1 MSYQKL
7 LNEGTNFL
15 KTGNIVKPEFDCEL
29 LLSKALN
36 KKREEILINLRNK
49 INKKQ
54 LDKFIFYLSR
64 RKKREPVAY
73 ILGYK
78 YFWKFKF
85 FVNKSV
91 LVPRPE
97 TELIVEQALDYISDN
112 SKSKNILDIGTGS
125 GCIVISI
132 LKERAKCNAT
142 AIDISHKALKIAK
155 INAKM
160 HHLENK
166 IKFINIDVDKFNTN
180 KYDLILSN
188 PPYIN
193 DIDLSRLDDDIKFY
207 EPKEALSGG
216 LNGYKEIKKIIEK
229 SSKILKI
236 NGRLIFEIGDSQKEY
251 AKKLLKNNGMYI
263 NKIIKDLSGKDR
275 CIVSTKLN
283 K

>member
-1 MSYQKL
+1 MNYQKL
-7 LNEGTNFL
+7 LNQGTNFL

-29 LLSKALN
+29 LLSRALN

-54 LDKFIFYLSR
+54 LDKFNFYLSR

-73 ILGYK
+73 ILGFK

-97 TELIVEQALDYISDN
+97 TEIIVEQALKYISDN
-112 SKSKNILDIGTGS
+112 KSKKILDIGTGS
-125 GCIVISI
+125 GCIIISI
-132 LKERAKCNAT
+132 LKERAKCSAT
-142 AIDISHKALKIAK
+142 AIDISNKALKVAK

-193 DIDLSRLDDDIKFY
+193 DIDLSRLDDDIKIY

-236 NGRLIFEIGDSQKEY
+236 NGKLIFEIGDTQKEY
-251 AKKLLKNNGMYI
+251 TKKLLKNNGMYI

-275 CIVSTKLN
+275 CIVSTKQN

>member
-1 MSYQKL
+1 MNYQKL
-7 LNEGTNFL
+7 LNQGTNFL

-29 LLSKALN
+29 LLSRALN

-54 LDKFIFYLSR
+54 LDKFNFYLSR

-73 ILGYK
+73 ILGFK

-97 TELIVEQALDYISDN
+97 TEIIVEQALKYISDN
-112 SKSKNILDIGTGS
+112 RKSKKILDIGTGS
-125 GCIVISI
+125 GCIIISI
-132 LKERAKCNAT
+132 LKERAKCSAT
-142 AIDISHKALKIAK
+142 AIDISNKALKVAK

-188 PPYIN
+188 
-193 DIDLSRLDDDIKFY
+193 
-207 EPKEALSGG
+207 
-216 LNGYKEIKKIIEK
+216 NGYKEIKKIIEK

-236 NGRLIFEIGDSQKEY
+236 NGKLIFEIGDTQKEY
-251 AKKLLKNNGMYI
+251 TKKLLKNNGMYI

-275 CIVSTKLN
+275 CIVSTKT

>member
-1 MSYQKL
+1 M
-7 LNEGTNFL
+7 NEGTNFL

-29 LLSKALN
+29 LLSRALN

-54 LDKFIFYLSR
+54 LDKFNFYLSR
-64 RKKREPVAY
+64 RKKKEPVAY
-73 ILGYK
+73 ILGFK

-97 TELIVEQALDYISDN
+97 TEIIVEQALKYISDN
-112 SKSKNILDIGTGS
+112 KSKKILDIGTGS
-125 GCIVISI
+125 GCIIISI
-132 LKERAKCNAT
+132 LKERAKCSAT
-142 AIDISHKALKIAK
+142 AIDISNKALKVAK

-193 DIDLSRLDDDIKFY
+193 DIDLSRLDDDIKIY

-236 NGRLIFEIGDSQKEY
+236 NGKLIFEIGNAQKEY
-251 AKKLLKNNGMYI
+251 TKRLLKNNGMYI
-263 NKIIKDLSGKDR
+263 NKIVKDLSGNDR

>member
-1 MSYQKL
+1 MNYQKL
-7 LNEGTNFL
+7 LNQGTNFL
-15 KTGNIVKPEFDCEL
+15 KTGNIVNPEFDCEL
-29 LLSKALN
+29 LLSRALN

-54 LDKFIFYLSR
+54 LDKFNFYLSR

-73 ILGYK
+73 ILGFK

-97 TELIVEQALDYISDN
+97 TEIIVEQALKYISDN
-112 SKSKNILDIGTGS
+112 KSKKILDIGTGS
-125 GCIVISI
+125 GCIIISI
-132 LKERAKCNAT
+132 LKERAKCSAT
-142 AIDISHKALKIAK
+142 AIDISNKALKVAK

-193 DIDLSRLDDDIKFY
+193 DIDLSRLDDDIKIY

-236 NGRLIFEIGDSQKEY
+236 NGKLIFEIGDTQKEY
-251 AKKLLKNNGMYI
+251 TKKLLKNNGMYI

-275 CIVSTKLN
+275 CIVSTKT

>member
-1 MSYQKL
+1 M
-7 LNEGTNFL
+7 NEGTNFL

-54 LDKFIFYLSR
+54 LDKFNFYLSR

-73 ILGYK
+73 ILGFK

-97 TELIVEQALDYISDN
+97 TEIIVEQALKYISDN
-112 SKSKNILDIGTGS
+112 KSKKILDIGTGS
-125 GCIVISI
+125 GCIIISI
-132 LKERAKCNAT
+132 LKERAKCSAT
-142 AIDISHKALKIAK
+142 AIDISNKALKVAK

-193 DIDLSRLDDDIKFY
+193 DIDLSRLDDDIKIY

-236 NGRLIFEIGDSQKEY
+236 NGKLIFEIGDTQKEY
-251 AKKLLKNNGMYI
+251 TKKLLKNNGMYI

>member
-1 MSYQKL
+1 MNYQKI
-7 LNEGTNFL
+7 LNEGTDFL
-15 KTGNIVKPEFDCEL
+15 KRGNIANPELDCEL
-29 LLSKALN
+29 LLSKVLN
-36 KKREEILINLRNK
+36 KKREEIIINLKNE

-54 LDKFIFYLSR
+54 LDKFNYYLIR
-64 RKKREPVAY
+64 RKKKEPIAY
-73 ILGYK
+73 ITGFK

-85 FVNKSV
+85 LVNKSV

-97 TELIVEQALDYISDN
+97 TELIVEEALNYLSDN
-112 SKSKNILDIGTGS
+112 KSKKILDIGTGS

-132 LKERAKCNAT
+132 MKESTKCSAT
-142 AIDISHKALKIAK
+142 AIDVSHKAIKVAK

-188 PPYIN
+188 PPYIK
-193 DIDLSRLDDDIKFY
+193 DIDLSRLDNDIRIY

-216 LNGYKEIKKIIEK
+216 LSGYKEIIKIIEK
-229 SSKILKI
+229 SSKLLKV
-236 NGRLIFEIGDSQKEY
+236 NGNLIIEIGDGQKDY
-251 AKKLLKNNGMYI
+251 TKKLLKNNGFYI
-263 NKIIKDLSGKDR
+263 NKIVKDFSGKDR

>member
-1 MSYQKL
+1 MNQ
-7 LNEGTNFL
+7 GTNFL

-29 LLSKALN
+29 LLSRALN

-54 LDKFIFYLSR
+54 LDKFNFYLSR

-73 ILGYK
+73 ILGFK

-97 TELIVEQALDYISDN
+97 TEIIVEQALNYISDN
-112 SKSKNILDIGTGS
+112 SKSKKILDIGTGS
-125 GCIVISI
+125 GCIIISI
-132 LKERAKCNAT
+132 LKERAKCSAT
-142 AIDISHKALKIAK
+142 AIDISHNALKVAK

-193 DIDLSRLDDDIKFY
+193 DIDLSRLDDDIKIY

-236 NGRLIFEIGDSQKEY
+236 NGKLIFEIGEAQKEY
-251 AKKLLKNNGMYI
+251 TKKLLKNNGMYI

>member
-1 MSYQKL
+1 MNYQKL

-29 LLSKALN
+29 LLSRALN

-97 TELIVEQALDYISDN
+97 TEIIVEQALKYISDN
-112 SKSKNILDIGTGS
+112 KSKKILDIGTGS
-125 GCIVISI
+125 GCIIISI
-132 LKERAKCNAT
+132 LKERAKCSAT
-142 AIDISHKALKIAK
+142 AIDISNKALKVAK

-193 DIDLSRLDDDIKFY
+193 DIDLSRLDDDIKIY

-236 NGRLIFEIGDSQKEY
+236 NGKLIFEIGDTQKEY
-251 AKKLLKNNGMYI
+251 TKKLLKNNGMYI

>member
-1 MSYQKL
+1 MNYQEA
-7 LNEGTNFL
+7 LNEGANFL
-15 KTGNIVKPEFDCEL
+15 KTNNITRPEFDCEL
-29 LLSKALN
+29 LLSKVLN
-36 KKREEILINLRNK
+36 KKREEILINLKNE

-54 LDKFIFYLSR
+54 LNKFNFYLSR
-64 RKKREPVAY
+64 RKKKEPIAY
-73 ILGYK
+73 ILGFK
-78 YFWKFKF
+78 YFWKYKF

-97 TELIVEQALDYISDN
+97 TEIIVDQALNYLFN
-112 SKSKNILDIGTGS
+112 SKSKEILDIGTGS
-125 GCIVISI
+125 GCIIISI
-132 LKERAKCNAT
+132 MKEIGNCRAT
-142 AIDISHKALKIAK
+142 AIDISNKAIKVAK
-155 INAKM
+155 NNAKM

-216 LNGYKEIKKIIEK
+216 LSGYEEIIKIIEK
-229 SSKILKI
+229 SSKLLKVNGKLIVEIGDAQKDYTKELLKI
-236 NGRLIFEIGDSQKEY
+236 NGL
-251 AKKLLKNNGMYI
+251 YI
-263 NKIIKDLSGKDR
+263 NKIIKDLSGRDR

>member
-1 MSYQKL
+1 MNYQKL

-29 LLSKALN
+29 LLSRALN

-54 LDKFIFYLSR
+54 LDKFNFYLSR

-73 ILGYK
+73 ILGFK

-97 TELIVEQALDYISDN
+97 TEIIVEQALKYISDN
-112 SKSKNILDIGTGS
+112 KSKKILDIGTGS
-125 GCIVISI
+125 GCIIISI
-132 LKERAKCNAT
+132 LKERAKCSAT
-142 AIDISHKALKIAK
+142 AIDISNKALKVAK

-193 DIDLSRLDDDIKFY
+193 DIDLSRLDDDIKIY

-236 NGRLIFEIGDSQKEY
+236 NGKLIFEIGDTQKEY
-251 AKKLLKNNGMYI
+251 TKKLLKNNGMYI

>member
-1 MSYQKL
+1 M
-7 LNEGTNFL
+7 NEGTNFL

-29 LLSKALN
+29 LLSRALN

-54 LDKFIFYLSR
+54 LDKFNFYLSR

-73 ILGYK
+73 ILGFK

-97 TELIVEQALDYISDN
+97 TEIIVEQALEYISDN
-112 SKSKNILDIGTGS
+112 SKAKKILDIGTGS
-125 GCIVISI
+125 GCIIISI
-132 LKERAKCNAT
+132 LKERAKCSAT
-142 AIDISHKALKIAK
+142 AIDISNKALKVAK

-193 DIDLSRLDDDIKFY
+193 DIDLSRLDDDIKIY

-216 LNGYKEIKKIIEK
+216 LNGYNEIKKIIEK

-236 NGRLIFEIGDSQKEY
+236 NGKLIFEIGNAQKEY
-251 AKKLLKNNGMYI
+251 TKRLLKNNGMYI

>member
-1 MSYQKL
+1 MNYQKL
-7 LNEGTNFL
+7 LNQGTNFL

-54 LDKFIFYLSR
+54 LDKFNFYLSR
-64 RKKREPVAY
+64 RKKREPIAY

-97 TELIVEQALDYISDN
+97 TEIIVEQALKYISDN
-112 SKSKNILDIGTGS
+112 KSKKILDIGTGS
-125 GCIVISI
+125 GCIIISI
-132 LKERAKCNAT
+132 LKERAKCSAT
-142 AIDISHKALKIAK
+142 AIDISNKALKVAI

-193 DIDLSRLDDDIKFY
+193 DIDLSRLDDDIKIY

-236 NGRLIFEIGDSQKEY
+236 NGKLIFEIGNAQKEY
-251 AKKLLKNNGMYI
+251 TKRLLKNNGMYI

>member
-1 MSYQKL
+1 MNQ
-7 LNEGTNFL
+7 GTNFL

-29 LLSKALN
+29 LLSRALN

-54 LDKFIFYLSR
+54 LDKFNFYLSR

-73 ILGYK
+73 ILGFK

-85 FVNKSV
+85 FINKSV

-97 TELIVEQALDYISDN
+97 TEIIVEQALKYISDN
-112 SKSKNILDIGTGS
+112 KSKKILDIGTGS
-125 GCIVISI
+125 GCIIISI
-132 LKERAKCNAT
+132 LKERAKCSAT
-142 AIDISHKALKIAK
+142 AIDISNKALKVAK

-188 PPYIN
+188 PPYIKNIELNRLDN
-193 DIDLSRLDDDIKFY
+193 DIKLF
-207 EPKEALSGG
+207 EPKLALRGG
-216 LNGYKEIKKIIEK
+216 FDGYEEIKKVVIK
-229 SSKILKI
+229 SSKLLKEK
-236 NGRLIFEIGDSQKEY
+236 GRLIIEIGYRQKNHT
-251 AKKLLKNNGMYI
+251 LSFLKNNGFFI
-263 NKIIKDLSGKDR
+263 NKICKDLSGKDR
-275 CIVSTKLN
+275 CIVSTKI
-283 K
+283 KK

>member
-1 MSYQKL
+1 MNQ
-7 LNEGTNFL
+7 GTNFL

-29 LLSKALN
+29 LLSRALN

-54 LDKFIFYLSR
+54 LDKFNFYLSR

-73 ILGYK
+73 ILGFK

-97 TELIVEQALDYISDN
+97 TEIIVEQALKYISDN
-112 SKSKNILDIGTGS
+112 KSKKILDIGTGS
-125 GCIVISI
+125 GCIIISI
-132 LKERAKCNAT
+132 LKERAKCSAT
-142 AIDISHKALKIAK
+142 AIDISNKALKVAK

-193 DIDLSRLDDDIKFY
+193 DIDLSRLDDDIKIY

-236 NGRLIFEIGDSQKEY
+236 NGKLIFEIGDTQKEY
-251 AKKLLKNNGMYI
+251 TKKLLKNNGMYI

-275 CIVSTKLN
+275 CIVSTKT

>member
-1 MSYQKL
+1 MNYQQL
-7 LNEGTNFL
+7 LKEGTNFL

-97 TELIVEQALDYISDN
+97 TEIIVEQALDYISDN
-112 SKSKNILDIGTGS
+112 SKAKKIWLTHGRADALEYWCKKN
-125 GCIVISI
+125 
-132 LKERAKCNAT
+132 N
-142 AIDISHKALKIAK
+142 
-155 INAKM
+155 INAKA
-160 HHLENK
+160 LYLK
-166 IKFINIDVDKFNTN
+166 R
-180 KYDLILSN
+180 
-188 PPYIN
+188 N
-193 DIDLSRLDDDIKFY
+193 D
-207 EPKEALSGG
+207 
-216 LNGYKEIKKIIEK
+216 
-229 SSKILKI
+229 
-236 NGRLIFEIGDSQKEY
+236 
-251 AKKLLKNNGMYI
+251 
-263 NKIIKDLSGKDR
+263 
-275 CIVSTKLN
+275 
-283 K
+283 

>member
-1 MSYQKL
+1 MNYQNTL
-7 LNEGTNFL
+7 DYGSNILRLNNI
-15 KTGNIVKPEFDCEL
+15 KTFQLDCEL
-29 LLSKALN
+29 ILSDVLN
-36 KKREEILINLRNK
+36 KKREEILINLNDK
-49 INKKQ
+49 IDQKQ
-54 LDKFIFYLSR
+54 LKKFKFYLSK
-64 RKKREPVAY
+64 RKKKEPIAY
-73 ILGYK
+73 LLGYK
-78 YFWKFKF
+78 HFWKYKF
-85 FVNKSV
+85 LVDKSA
-91 LVPRPE
+91 LIPRPE
-97 TELIVEQALDYISDN
+97 TEQIVEQALKFIPTDC
-112 SKSKNILDIGTGS
+112 SKMILDIGTGT
-125 GCIVISI
+125 GCIIISI
-132 LKERAKCNAT
+132 LKERSKCKAT
-142 AIDISHKALKIAK
+142 ALDISLKALKIAK
-155 INAKM
+155 TNAKL

-166 IKFINIDVDKFNTN
+166 IKFINIDIDKYKSN

>member
-1 MSYQKL
+1 M
-7 LNEGTNFL
+7 NEGTNFL

-97 TELIVEQALDYISDN
+97 TEIIVEQALNYISDN
-112 SKSKNILDIGTGS
+112 SKSKKILDIGTGS
-125 GCIVISI
+125 GCIIISI
-132 LKERAKCNAT
+132 LKERAKCRAT
-142 AIDISHKALKIAK
+142 AIDISNKALKVAK

-166 IKFINIDVDKFNTN
+166 IKFINIDVDKFNAN

-193 DIDLSRLDDDIKFY
+193 DIDLSRLDDDIKIY

-216 LNGYKEIKKIIEK
+216 LSGYKEIKKIIEK

-236 NGRLIFEIGDSQKEY
+236 NGKLIFEIGEAQKEY
-251 AKKLLKNNGMYI
+251 TKKLLKNNGMYI

>member
-1 MSYQKL
+1 MNQ
-7 LNEGTNFL
+7 GTNFL

-29 LLSKALN
+29 LLSRALN

-54 LDKFIFYLSR
+54 LDKFNFYLSR
-64 RKKREPVAY
+64 RKKKEPVAY
-73 ILGYK
+73 ILGFK

-85 FVNKSV
+85 FINKSV

-97 TELIVEQALDYISDN
+97 TEIIVEQALKYISDN
-112 SKSKNILDIGTGS
+112 KSKKILDIGTGS
-125 GCIVISI
+125 GCIIISI
-132 LKERAKCNAT
+132 MKERANCIPA
-142 AIDISHKALKIAK
+142 ALDISNKALKVAK

-193 DIDLSRLDDDIKFY
+193 DIDLSRLDDDIKIY

-236 NGRLIFEIGDSQKEY
+236 NGKLIFEIGDTQKEY
-251 AKKLLKNNGMYI
+251 TKKLLKNNGMYI

>member
-1 MSYQKL
+1 MNQ
-7 LNEGTNFL
+7 GTNFL

-29 LLSKALN
+29 LLSRALN

-54 LDKFIFYLSR
+54 LDKFNFYLSR

-73 ILGYK
+73 ILGFK

-97 TELIVEQALDYISDN
+97 TEIIVEQALKYISDN
-112 SKSKNILDIGTGS
+112 KSKKILDIGTGS
-125 GCIVISI
+125 GCIIISI
-132 LKERAKCNAT
+132 LKERAKCSAT
-142 AIDISHKALKIAK
+142 AIDISNKALKVAK

-193 DIDLSRLDDDIKFY
+193 DIDLSRLDDDIKIY

-236 NGRLIFEIGDSQKEY
+236 NGKLIFEIGDTQKEY
-251 AKKLLKNNGMYI
+251 TKKLLKNNGMYI

>member
-1 MSYQKL
+1 MNYQKL
-7 LNEGTNFL
+7 LNQGTNFL

-29 LLSKALN
+29 LLSRALN

-54 LDKFIFYLSR
+54 LDKFNFYLSR

-73 ILGYK
+73 ILGFK

-97 TELIVEQALDYISDN
+97 TEIIVEQALKYISDN
-112 SKSKNILDIGTGS
+112 KSKKILDIGTGS
-125 GCIVISI
+125 GCIIISI
-132 LKERAKCNAT
+132 LKERAKCSAT
-142 AIDISHKALKIAK
+142 AIDISNKALKVAK

-193 DIDLSRLDDDIKFY
+193 DIDLSRLDDDIKIY

-236 NGRLIFEIGDSQKEY
+236 NGKLIFEIGDTQKEY
-251 AKKLLKNNGMYI
+251 TKKLLKNNGMYI

>member
-1 MSYQKL
+1 MKYQEILNQANKSLKL
-7 LNEGTNFL
+7 
-15 KTGNIVKPEFDCEL
+15 KNIKKFSLDSEL
-29 LLSKALN
+29 LLSKILK
-36 KKREEILINLRNK
+36 KKREEVLINLNEN
-49 INKKQ
+49 IGKKDEEKFNIQ
-54 LDKFIFYLSR
+54 LFR
-64 RKKREPVAY
+64 RLKKEPVSY
-73 ILGYK
+73 ILEYK
-78 YFWKFKF
+78 NFWKYKF

-91 LVPRPE
+91 LIPRPE
-97 TELIVEQALDYISDN
+97 TEHLVEEALKIIPL
-112 SKSKNILDIGTGS
+112 SKSYNILDVGTGS
-125 GCIVISI
+125 GCIIVSI
-132 LKERAKCNAT
+132 IKERVKCRADALDLSNNA
-142 AIDISHKALKIAK
+142 IKVAK
-155 INAKM
+155 INAKL

-166 IKFINIDVDKFNTN
+166 IKFINIDIDKYNSN

-193 DIDLSRLDDDIKFY
+193 DIDLSRLDDDIKIY

-236 NGRLIFEIGDSQKEY
+236 NGKLIFEIGNAQKEY
-251 AKKLLKNNGMYI
+251 TKRLLKNNGMYI

>member
-1 MSYQKL
+1 MNYQKL

-54 LDKFIFYLSR
+54 LDKFNFYLSR

-73 ILGYK
+73 ILGFK

-85 FVNKSV
+85 FINKSV

-97 TELIVEQALDYISDN
+97 TEIIVEQALKYISDN
-112 SKSKNILDIGTGS
+112 KSKKILDIGTGS
-125 GCIVISI
+125 GCIIISI
-132 LKERAKCNAT
+132 LKERAKCSAT
-142 AIDISHKALKIAK
+142 AIDISNKALKVAK

-193 DIDLSRLDDDIKFY
+193 DIDLSRLDDDIKIY

-236 NGRLIFEIGDSQKEY
+236 NGKLIFEIGDTQKEY
-251 AKKLLKNNGMYI
+251 TKKLLKNNGMYI

>member
-1 MSYQKL
+1 M
-7 LNEGTNFL
+7 
-15 KTGNIVKPEFDCEL
+15 
-29 LLSKALN
+29 
-36 KKREEILINLRNK
+36 
-49 INKKQ
+49 
-54 LDKFIFYLSR
+54 
-64 RKKREPVAY
+64 
-73 ILGYK
+73 
-78 YFWKFKF
+78 
-85 FVNKSV
+85 
-91 LVPRPE
+91 
-97 TELIVEQALDYISDN
+97 
-112 SKSKNILDIGTGS
+112 
-125 GCIVISI
+125 
-132 LKERAKCNAT
+132 KERAKCSAT
-142 AIDISHKALKIAK
+142 AIDISNKALKVAK

-193 DIDLSRLDDDIKFY
+193 DIDLSRLDDDIKIY

-236 NGRLIFEIGDSQKEY
+236 NGKLIFEIGDTQKEY
-251 AKKLLKNNGMYI
+251 TKKLLKNNGMYI
-263 NKIIKDLSGKDR
+263 NKIIKDLSGNDR

>member
-1 MSYQKL
+1 MNYQKL
-7 LNEGTNFL
+7 LNQGTNFL

-29 LLSKALN
+29 LLSRALN

-54 LDKFIFYLSR
+54 LDKFNFYLSR

-73 ILGYK
+73 ILGFK

-97 TELIVEQALDYISDN
+97 TEIIVEQALKYISDN
-112 SKSKNILDIGTGS
+112 KSKKILDIGTGS
-125 GCIVISI
+125 GCIIISI
-132 LKERAKCNAT
+132 LKERAKCSAT
-142 AIDISHKALKIAK
+142 AIDISNKALKVAK

-166 IKFINIDVDKFNTN
+166 IKFININVDKFNTN

-193 DIDLSRLDDDIKFY
+193 DIDLSRLDDDIKIY

-236 NGRLIFEIGDSQKEY
+236 NGKLIFEIGEAQKEY
-251 AKKLLKNNGMYI
+251 TKKLLKNNGMYI

-275 CIVSTKLN
+275 CIVSTKT

>member
-1 MSYQKL
+1 MNYQKL
-7 LNEGTNFL
+7 LNQGTNFL
-15 KTGNIVKPEFDCEL
+15 KTGNIVNPEFDCEL
-29 LLSKALN
+29 LLSRALN

-54 LDKFIFYLSR
+54 LDKFNFYLSR
-64 RKKREPVAY
+64 RKKKEPVAY
-73 ILGYK
+73 ILGFK

-85 FVNKSV
+85 FINKSV

-97 TELIVEQALDYISDN
+97 TEIIVEQALKYISDN
-112 SKSKNILDIGTGS
+112 RKSKKILDIGTGS
-125 GCIVISI
+125 GCIIISI
-132 LKERAKCNAT
+132 LKERAKCSAT
-142 AIDISHKALKIAK
+142 AIDISNKALKVAK

-193 DIDLSRLDDDIKFY
+193 DIDLSRLDDDIKIY

-236 NGRLIFEIGDSQKEY
+236 NGKLIFEIGDTQKEY
-251 AKKLLKNNGMYI
+251 TKKLLKNNGMYI

-275 CIVSTKLN
+275 CIVSTKT

>member
-1 MSYQKL
+1 M
-7 LNEGTNFL
+7 NEGTNFL

-97 TELIVEQALDYISDN
+97 TEIIVEQALKYISDN
-112 SKSKNILDIGTGS
+112 KSKKILDIGTGS
-125 GCIVISI
+125 GCIIISI
-132 LKERAKCNAT
+132 LKERAKCSAT
-142 AIDISHKALKIAK
+142 AIDISNKALKVAK

-193 DIDLSRLDDDIKFY
+193 DIDLSRLDDDIKIY

-236 NGRLIFEIGDSQKEY
+236 NGKLIFEIGDTQKEY
-251 AKKLLKNNGMYI
+251 TKKLLKNNGMYI

>member
-1 MSYQKL
+1 MNYQKL
-7 LNEGTNFL
+7 LNQGTNFL

-29 LLSKALN
+29 LLSRALN

-54 LDKFIFYLSR
+54 LDKFNFYLSR

-73 ILGYK
+73 ILGFK

-97 TELIVEQALDYISDN
+97 TEIIVEQALKYISDN
-112 SKSKNILDIGTGS
+112 KSKKILDIGTGS
-125 GCIVISI
+125 GCIIISI
-132 LKERAKCNAT
+132 LKERAKCSAT
-142 AIDISHKALKIAK
+142 AIDISNKALKVAK

-193 DIDLSRLDDDIKFY
+193 DIDLSRLDDDIKIY

-236 NGRLIFEIGDSQKEY
+236 NGKLIFEIGDTQKEY
-251 AKKLLKNNGMYI
+251 TKKLLKNNGMYI
-263 NKIIKDLSGKDR
+263 NKIIKDLSGNDR